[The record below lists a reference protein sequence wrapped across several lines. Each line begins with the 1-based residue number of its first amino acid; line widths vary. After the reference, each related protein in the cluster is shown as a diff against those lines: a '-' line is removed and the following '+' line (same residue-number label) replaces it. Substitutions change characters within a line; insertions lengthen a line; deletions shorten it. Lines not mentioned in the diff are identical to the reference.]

1 MKETLPSEEEND
13 SNTYLHCVV
22 CSIAIVVETV
32 EADGYLGVAPV
43 IILTIFIT
51 ILIITESKPLRP
63 KAVSCGIAEHR

>member
-43 IILTIFIT
+43 VILVIFIT
-51 ILIITESKPLRP
+51 ILITEPKLLRP
-63 KAVSCGIAEHR
+63 TAVSCGIAEHR